1 MRRLIRW
8 LLFGSVIAAA
18 VLATVLAV
26 PRAASAQTGA
36 ERITDYN
43 ARIAIQRDGSILVTE
58 QIVYDFGSDQRHGIF
73 REIPV
78 RLRYNGRYDR
88 IYSVDVR
95 SVESDAPAQYTV
107 DNNGSSA
114 SIRIGDP
121 DLTVTGAH
129 TYTITYLVRGS
140 LNGFA
145 DHDELYWNAV
155 GNQWDVPIGQATVR
169 VSAPAAVTRAV
180 CFSGPLGSA
189 GSCQQAG
196 VADGVASFSQAGL
209 GPHQGLTVVVA
220 IPKGVVASPRPVLR
234 ERWSLQQAFALTAVS
249 GGASGGLLAVL
260 ALLGA
265 VVLVR
270 GRDRRYARSAAH
282 VVGGTP
288 VQADEAAP
296 LSGRDQ
302 PPMQSAPPEDVR
314 PGQAGTLLDGVAN
327 ARDVAGTIVDL
338 AVRGYLRIEDVSE
351 LTSRDWWLVRLGKTG
366 GLLAYE
372 QILLDGLFE
381 GAMTGS
387 GPATTRLSDLSPA
400 FAGSLKL
407 AQDALY
413 ADVAKRGWFTARPDR
428 VRRRWLIIGGALF
441 AAGAAAIAAMAAFSH
456 LALVPVP
463 LALAGLALIGCARW
477 MPVRTATGADLAR
490 TLLGFRGY
498 LTTAAAG
505 HTDAA
510 GQVDLLGEYLPYAI
524 VFGCTKEWADVTA
537 ELKEAARAPSWYR
550 SSRPFS
556 PGALSSLSGSGHYFS
571 PMHRFA
577 TNTSNWI
584 ASHASSSGGSGSS
597 GFSGGGFSG
606 GGGGG
611 GGGGSW

>member
-169 VSAPAAVTRAV
+169 VSAPAAVPRAV

-196 VADGVASFSQAGL
+196 VVDGVASFSQAGL

-220 IPKGVVASPRPVLR
+220 IPKGVAASPRPVLR
-234 ERWSLQQAFALTAVS
+234 ERWSLQRAFALTAVS

-260 ALLGA
+260 ALVGA

-413 ADVAKRGWFTARPDR
+413 ADVAKREAGSPPARTGSGTGGSSSAGCCLSLG
-428 VRRRWLIIGGALF
+428 RRRLSRW
-441 AAGAAAIAAMAAFSH
+441 
-456 LALVPVP
+456 P
-463 LALAGLALIGCARW
+463 L
-477 MPVRTATGADLAR
+477 
-490 TLLGFRGY
+490 
-498 LTTAAAG
+498 
-505 HTDAA
+505 
-510 GQVDLLGEYLPYAI
+510 
-524 VFGCTKEWADVTA
+524 
-537 ELKEAARAPSWYR
+537 
-550 SSRPFS
+550 
-556 PGALSSLSGSGHYFS
+556 
-571 PMHRFA
+571 
-577 TNTSNWI
+577 
-584 ASHASSSGGSGSS
+584 
-597 GFSGGGFSG
+597 
-606 GGGGG
+606 
-611 GGGGSW
+611 